1 MQNPKISIVVAIS
14 AKRRALGKE
23 NKLLWHIPDDMKRF
37 KELTMGHPV
46 IMGRKT
52 FESILG
58 YLGKPLPG
66 RTSIVLTRDNTYQP
80 ADGVLVAHSPTE
92 ALEKASSLDPEEI
105 FIGGGAELYVQMLP
119 QVNRLYLTLVDDEPE
134 ADAFFPEY
142 EREFTKKRSEET
154 REYKGIL
161 YRWIDLER

>member
-1 MQNPKISIVVAIS
+1 MECLLRTHRRRLSR
-14 AKRRALGKE
+14 KR
-23 NKLLWHIPDDMKRF
+23 P
-37 KELTMGHPV
+37 
-46 IMGRKT
+46 
-52 FESILG
+52 
-58 YLGKPLPG
+58 
-66 RTSIVLTRDNTYQP
+66 
-80 ADGVLVAHSPTE
+80 
-92 ALEKASSLDPEEI
+92 LDPEEI

>member
-92 ALEKASSLDPEEI
+92 ALEKAS
-105 FIGGGAELYVQMLP
+105 
-119 QVNRLYLTLVDDEPE
+119 T
-134 ADAFFPEY
+134 
-142 EREFTKKRSEET
+142 
-154 REYKGIL
+154 
-161 YRWIDLER
+161 